1 MPKEQKSPKLE
12 VERRVDLCLRQ
23 MIDGWIPYRIAQ
35 YVAKMKE
42 MREEG
47 LIDEEGYRE
56 EWDWGVEQRQVYEY
70 CARATE
76 ELEKALAQKR
86 VGYFNLSLARWN
98 ELLRKAILAK
108 DLGNARLIQKEIDRL
123 TRVDEFGADTG
134 DAPKSPTAFK
144 LPDGTIID
152 L

>member
-1 MPKEQKSPKLE
+1 MPKEQKSPNVE

-35 YVAKMKE
+35 YVARMKE
-42 MREEG
+42 LRETKQTH
-47 LIDEEGYRE
+47 DESYRP

-70 CARATE
+70 CSRATE

-86 VGYFNLSLARWN
+86 VGYYNLSLARWN
-98 ELLRKAILAK
+98 ELLRKAIQAK

-134 DAPKSPTAFK
+134 DAPKTATTFT
-144 LPDGTIID
+144 LPDGTTIT